1 MQKPARLTVAPLSG
15 VAHPLEHPVSEHI
28 CVIAIAVERVEDVV
42 GDGEARKRL
51 PIGAEGVLLDTVTVD
66 RRPGAGLIE
75 ELPLVD
81 GDGAIDRE
89 REGADVVAHIPVKE

>member
-1 MQKPARLTVAPLSG
+1 MAR
-15 VAHPLEHPVSEHI
+15 PVSDFPLALKVS
-28 CVIAIAVERVEDVV
+28 CST
-42 GDGEARKRL
+42 L
-51 PIGAEGVLLDTVTVD
+51 VTVD

-89 REGADVVAHIPVKE
+89 REGADVVAHYPREGVGVVEHYGGAGSGCRRERGGAQRDGECNGPSTSARCAAT